1 MLNTQSAYFKDQLV
15 EKLQLMMAIRE
26 LYIIATTRH
35 KGDVQLNQSITFQV
49 SATQEEW
56 KVEYNSKLEQLD
68 LPAALK
74 TLADKMTETMH
85 AYLGARFMEIEPDGI
100 FEKENV

>member
-1 MLNTQSAYFKDQLV
+1 MLNTQSAYFRDQLV
-15 EKLQLMMAIRE
+15 EKLQLMLATRE

-35 KGDVQLNQSITFQV
+35 KGDVHLNQAITFQV

-56 KVEYNSKLEQLD
+56 KVEYNTKVEQLD
-68 LPAALK
+68 LPTALK

-85 AYLGARFMEIEPDGI
+85 AYLGARFMNIEPDGI
-100 FEKENV
+100 FEQEKV